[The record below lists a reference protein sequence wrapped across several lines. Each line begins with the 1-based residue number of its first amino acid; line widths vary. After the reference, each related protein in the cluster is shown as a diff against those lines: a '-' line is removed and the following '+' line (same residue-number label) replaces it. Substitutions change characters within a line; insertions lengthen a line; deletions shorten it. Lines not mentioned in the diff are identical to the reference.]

1 MSFNKERKDS
11 INTKQ
16 PITSNWKFNNRGP
29 ILETLYLGDWWK
41 LRLRLNTIGYWIM
54 IGWDSLGGGRGIIKR
69 YQLCSNE
76 QLQLDY
82 PDFNEMSK
90 IKNELMTKLWMHTL
104 LSYWLN
110 HEMGNEFIQYILP
123 INFVS
128 ILLKDLYAHQAKLL
142 KAQESDMNQI

>member
-1 MSFNKERKDS
+1 
-11 INTKQ
+11 
-16 PITSNWKFNNRGP
+16 
-29 ILETLYLGDWWK
+29 
-41 LRLRLNTIGYWIM
+41 M

-90 IKNELMTKLWMHTL
+90 IKNILMTKLWMHSL

-110 HEMGNEFIQYILP
+110 HEMGNDFIQYTTYQLCFY
-123 INFVS
+123 FVEGS
-128 ILLKDLYAHQAKLL
+128 LCTSSKTIEGPGIRY
-142 KAQESDMNQI
+142 ESNIKCQQIQSNYSTIY